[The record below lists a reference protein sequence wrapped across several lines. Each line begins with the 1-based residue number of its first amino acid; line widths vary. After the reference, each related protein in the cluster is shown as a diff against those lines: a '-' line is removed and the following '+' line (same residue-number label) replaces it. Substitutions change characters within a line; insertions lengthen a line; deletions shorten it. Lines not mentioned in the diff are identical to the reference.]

1 MKLSDQMLNVAGVVT
16 APLVI
21 NRPEPDWIAA
31 RDNRRLPKNIFSF
44 YEAANFFSIDGAP
57 RFLDDDDKWL
67 FSFLTALVRGIRDSL
82 DEAQELV
89 GEIQKSH
96 NLQYTPLKRANGQQY
111 DQGAAGRQ
119 TRDFKYL
126 IINLA
131 SALDQFA
138 EIVGLLFTKEIDRL
152 TCGRASFVEVK
163 KFVAAPWVGDP
174 GIVSPK
180 KFYLEKLHA
189 KLSLELF
196 SEGAESGWIDL
207 FYLYR
212 NKLAHLGNF
221 MFDKIGFHD
230 NNEEYFT
237 FLPKKWP
244 QPHRGRIKT
253 GANSIPKDPNAF
265 QKYIRSGFIHVD
277 ITEYSERLVEKVKTL
292 LDSGF
297 GVLTE
302 GYIEFRDFDLN
313 TAALNELREH
323 SESHKF
329 RFFT

>member
-1 MKLSDQMLNVAGVVT
+1 M
-16 APLVI
+16 
-21 NRPEPDWIAA
+21 
-31 RDNRRLPKNIFSF
+31 
-44 YEAANFFSIDGAP
+44 
-57 RFLDDDDKWL
+57 
-67 FSFLTALVRGIRDSL
+67 
-82 DEAQELV
+82 
-89 GEIQKSH
+89 
-96 NLQYTPLKRANGQQY
+96 KRANRQQY
-111 DQGAAGRQ
+111 DQAAASRQ

-126 IINLA
+126 VINLA

-138 EIVGLLFTKEIDRL
+138 EIVALLFTKEIDRL

-163 KFVAAPWVGDP
+163 KFAAAPRVGGP

-180 KFYLEKLHA
+180 KYYLEKLHT

-196 SEGAESGWIDL
+196 FAGAESGWADL

-230 NNEEYFT
+230 NNDEFFT

-253 GANSIPKDPNAF
+253 GTNSIPKDPNAF

-277 ITEYSERLVEKVKTL
+277 ITEYSERLVEKIKTL

-302 GYIEFRDFDLN
+302 AYLAFRDFDLN
-313 TAALNELREH
+313 FAALNELRKQ

-329 RFFT
+329 KFFD